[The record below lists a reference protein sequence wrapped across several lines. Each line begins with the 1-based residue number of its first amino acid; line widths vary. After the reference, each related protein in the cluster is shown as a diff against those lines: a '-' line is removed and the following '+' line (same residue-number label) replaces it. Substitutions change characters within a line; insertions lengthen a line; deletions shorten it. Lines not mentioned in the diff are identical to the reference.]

1 MGIKQVCIVLG
12 VYYSKE
18 IFNAPRTRNA
28 EDKELAEYT
37 PRTKSAENKKPQ
49 RAQRK
54 KTRI

>member
-1 MGIKQVCIVLG
+1 MLG

-18 IFNAPRTRNA
+18 IFNAPRTQNA
-28 EDKELAEYT
+28 KDKELTEYT
-37 PRTKSAENKKPQ
+37 PQTKSAEDKKPQ